1 MTKVSIIMTSYNKP
15 AYITKS
21 IQSILN
27 QTFTDFELFLM
38 DDNSNSETIKAIE
51 PFLNDG
57 RIKFYQS
64 DIQTMNERVEKV
76 RYAALINEA
85 LLEASGEYISYATD
99 DNCYRENRLEQM
111 VNYLEINPAVKI
123 VYSASL
129 VNYLNEKK
137 EITKNQLRPAKK
149 IVSVA
154 PCQIDHCSIM
164 HRRSI
169 LPIIKE
175 TFGSFWDENPEFY
188 RIGDGRFFW
197 RLNHFW
203 DFYPIEDILDD
214 NFITELSI
222 HYQLQQQEKSEFIQ
236 MLPPQRTC
244 KELREDL
251 RAMKQA
257 KIKALEKFMK

>member
-1 MTKVSIIMTSYNKP
+1 MPRVSIIMTSYNKS

-21 IQSILN
+21 IQSMLN

-38 DDNSNSETIKAIE
+38 DDNSNSETMKAIE
-51 PFLNDG
+51 PFLDDK

-64 DIQTMNERVEKV
+64 NIQTMNERVEKV

-85 LLEASGEYISYATD
+85 LLKASGEYISYATD
-99 DNCYRENRLEQM
+99 DNCYRDTRLEKM
-111 VNYLEINPAVKI
+111 VDYLEVHPSVMI

-129 VNYLNEKK
+129 VNYLNEKN
-137 EITKNQLRPAKK
+137 EITKQQIRHAKR
-149 IVSVA
+149 IVPVA
-154 PCQIDHCSIM
+154 PCQIDHCSVM

-175 TFGSFWDENPEFY
+175 KFGSFWDESPEFY
-188 RIGDGRFFW
+188 RIGDARFFW

-214 NFITELSI
+214 NYITELSI

-236 MLPPQRTC
+236 MLPLQRTC
-244 KELREDL
+244 KELREEL
-251 RAMKQA
+251 RAMKR
-257 KIKALEKFMK
+257 